1 MERLT
6 RTLAAIFLRSTARGS
21 LTEALPEGV
30 ETPFGRFLKFL
41 QIDKKFSLVGRFVGF
56 FLTASMKAR
65 IQESLINRYR
75 IPVTFHPEAKLQEHL
90 EKAWSSLVESDS
102 SESLGDYLEFGV
114 YQGNS
119 MLCSHRALESLDLE
133 GVRMFGFDSFEGL
146 PDVEEIGEVWS
157 AGQFRSDIE
166 MTEERLTEGG
176 IDWGRTRL
184 VKGFFSD
191 TLNQDCLDMHA
202 IEKASLI
209 MIDSDLYSSAKE
221 ALEFCEPLIRDEAV
235 IFFDDWLST
244 DKIHGEQLAFR
255 EFMEAN
261 PELSAVEF
269 GAYHEQSRV
278 FRLQRS
284 TAKRDQAAVTE

>member
-6 RTLAAIFLRSTARGS
+6 RTIAAIFLRSTARGS
-21 LTEALPEGV
+21 LTEALPDER
-30 ETPFGRFLKFL
+30 ETSFGRVLKFL
-41 QIDKKFSLVGRFVGF
+41 RVDKIFRLVGRFVGF

-65 IQESLINRYR
+65 IQESLINRYH

-102 SESLGDYLEFGV
+102 CESLGDYLEFGV

-119 MLCSHRALESLDLE
+119 MLCSHRALENLDLE

-146 PDVEEIGEVWS
+146 PDVEEIGEIWS

-166 MTEERLTEGG
+166 ITRERMTEGG
-176 IDWGRTRL
+176 IDWDRTKL

-191 TLNQDCLDMHA
+191 TLNQDCRDAHA

-221 ALEFCEPLIRDEAV
+221 ALEFCGPLIRDEAV

-244 DKIHGEQLAFR
+244 DKIHGEQLAFQ
-255 EFMEAN
+255 EFLEAN
-261 PELSAVEF
+261 PELRAVDF
-269 GAYHEQSRV
+269 GSYHEQSRA
-278 FRLQRS
+278 FRIQRS
-284 TAKRDQAAVTE
+284 TAKPDQALVAD